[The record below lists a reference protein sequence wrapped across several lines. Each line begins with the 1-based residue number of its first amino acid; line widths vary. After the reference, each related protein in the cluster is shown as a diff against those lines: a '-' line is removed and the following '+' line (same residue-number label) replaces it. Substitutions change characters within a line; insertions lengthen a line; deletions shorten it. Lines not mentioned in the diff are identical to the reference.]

1 MSKIAEEIPTA
12 DEIAEMADRGEDIS
26 KFFTGDGKM
35 KPPLNKSG
43 MQCVHVDLTPEMLHQ
58 LDNIVR
64 EVDVSRDA
72 LIKTYLRQAIDRH
85 YLAKKAMT
93 ST

>member
-1 MSKIAEEIPTA
+1 MPKIAEKIPTA

-35 KPPLNKSG
+35 KPPLDKAG
-43 MQCVHVDLTPEMLHQ
+43 TQCVSVDFTPEMLHQ

-64 EVDVSRDA
+64 EVNISRQA
-72 LIKTYLRQAIDRH
+72 VIKMYIRQAIDQ
-85 YLAKKAMT
+85 YYMAKKAMA
-93 ST
+93 S

>member
-1 MSKIAEEIPTA
+1 MSKIAEKIPTA

-35 KPPLNKSG
+35 KPPLNKAGIQS
-43 MQCVHVDLTPEMLHQ
+43 VNIEFTPNMLNE

-64 EVDVSRDA
+64 EVNISRQA
-72 LIKTYLRQAIDRH
+72 VIKMYIRQAIDQ
-85 YLAKKAMT
+85 YYMAKKVMA
-93 ST
+93 S

>member
-1 MSKIAEEIPTA
+1 MPKTAEKIPTA

-35 KPPLNKSG
+35 KPPLNKAG
-43 MQCVHVDLTPEMLHQ
+43 MQCVNVDFTLEMLHE

-64 EVDVSRDA
+64 EVNISRQA
-72 LIKTYLRQAIDRH
+72 VIKMYIRQAIDQH
-85 YLAKKAMT
+85 YMAKKAMAL
-93 ST
+93 

>member
-1 MSKIAEEIPTA
+1 MPKIAEKTPTA

-35 KPPLNKSG
+35 KPPLNKAG
-43 MQCVHVDLTPEMLHQ
+43 MQCVNVDFTPEMLHE

-64 EVDVSRDA
+64 EVNLSRQA
-72 LIKTYLRQAIDRH
+72 VIKMYIRQAIDQ
-85 YLAKKAMT
+85 YYVAKKAMA
-93 ST
+93 S

>member
-1 MSKIAEEIPTA
+1 MSKIAEKIPTA

-43 MQCVHVDLTPEMLHQ
+43 IQRVSVDFTPEMLHQ

-64 EVDVSRDA
+64 EVNISRQA
-72 LIKTYLRQAIDRH
+72 VIKMYIRQAIDQ
-85 YLAKKAMT
+85 YYMAKKAMT
-93 ST
+93 S